1 MLKINNMNYTGSAES
16 VDNNEKTLATMN
28 FNADMFSNYNF
39 NLNFTRPDDIV
50 SKVAEADFAEFRDK
64 VFRIV
69 LDGPTEDEDVEE

>member
-16 VDNNEKTLATMN
+16 VEDEKTLATMN

-39 NLNFTRPDDIV
+39 NLNFTKPEDIV
-50 SKVAEADFAEFRDK
+50 SNVAEADFSEFRDK

-69 LDGPTEDEDVEE
+69 LDGPTEDEEVEE

>member
-16 VDNNEKTLATMN
+16 VEDEKILATMN

-39 NLNFTRPDDIV
+39 NLNFTKAEDIV
-50 SKVAEADFAEFRDK
+50 SKVAEADFSEFKDK

-69 LDGPTEDEDVEE
+69 LDGPTEDEEVEE